1 MVEDAPVMKMA
12 IASTAFETPVIAL
25 TYNAIL
31 LTRNESDFRQ
41 IVELRIED
49 WATVE

>member
-12 IASTAFETPVIAL
+12 IASTVLQTPAIAL
-25 TYNAIL
+25 THNAIL

-41 IVELRIED
+41 IIELQIED
-49 WATVE
+49 WAA